1 MSLKEKLDSV
11 KLQMAQ
17 LPAEVLEKFATSLQA
32 LIARHPETHAL
43 QAGDNAPLTVLE
55 DADGKAVDLRAL
67 LARGPLV
74 LVFYRGL
81 WCPFCNVTLSEYQ
94 QVVADLANSGA
105 TLVAV
110 SAQSTAA
117 TLKTREALGVRYQ
130 LLSDPGNQLARQ
142 YGIVFELEPE
152 LEAVYRAL
160 GADLKALNDTDDLS
174 LPMASAF
181 VIGQDGRIR
190 QAFINV
196 DYSERAEPQ
205 ALIEAASH

>member
-43 QAGDNAPLTVLE
+43 KAGDNAPLTVLE
-55 DADGKAVDLRAL
+55 DVDGKAVDLRAL

-160 GADLKALNDTDDLS
+160 GADLKALNASDDLS